1 MEFRSQ
7 RKLRHRKLKGRK
19 FTFCDFTAF
28 FAGDVLLWS
37 AYEKCLPSMLDE
49 FSISSVYSEGIIAEI
64 LNGSFIQRTYVTAP
78 FCASS
83 D

>member
-37 AYEKCLPSMLDE
+37 AYD
-49 FSISSVYSEGIIAEI
+49 ISHNQIDLRVIYIPLKLNRIAMHDIII
-64 LNGSFIQRTYVTAP
+64 
-78 FCASS
+78 
-83 D
+83 

>member
-37 AYEKCLPSMLDE
+37 AYESTVKSSYLDALVLACP
-49 FSISSVYSEGIIAEI
+49 ISP
-64 LNGSFIQRTYVTAP
+64 T
-78 FCASS
+78 
-83 D
+83 

>member
-37 AYEKCLPSMLDE
+37 AYAFFWLFVKP
-49 FSISSVYSEGIIAEI
+49 YW
-64 LNGSFIQRTYVTAP
+64 
-78 FCASS
+78 
-83 D
+83 

>member
-37 AYEKCLPSMLDE
+37 AYLLQQGELLIMWG
-49 FSISSVYSEGIIAEI
+49 EGS
-64 LNGSFIQRTYVTAP
+64 N
-78 FCASS
+78 S
-83 D
+83 DGC

>member
-37 AYEKCLPSMLDE
+37 AYLSPTRKTD
-49 FSISSVYSEGIIAEI
+49 
-64 LNGSFIQRTYVTAP
+64 P
-78 FCASS
+78 F
-83 D
+83 

>member
-37 AYEKCLPSMLDE
+37 AYRCCCSRTSWIAWLARSLRLGTI
-49 FSISSVYSEGIIAEI
+49 SISTG
-64 LNGSFIQRTYVTAP
+64 GT
-78 FCASS
+78 
-83 D
+83 

>member
-37 AYEKCLPSMLDE
+37 AYETSNQLNSLIGSQLPLTK
-49 FSISSVYSEGIIAEI
+49 VRG
-64 LNGSFIQRTYVTAP
+64 L
-78 FCASS
+78 
-83 D
+83 

>member
-37 AYEKCLPSMLDE
+37 DYV
-49 FSISSVYSEGIIAEI
+49 FSQPLFII
-64 LNGSFIQRTYVTAP
+64 NF
-78 FCASS
+78 F
-83 D
+83 

>member
-37 AYEKCLPSMLDE
+37 AYALKVCMS
-49 FSISSVYSEGIIAEI
+49 I
-64 LNGSFIQRTYVTAP
+64 LNKNDHQWYHPSTVI
-78 FCASS
+78 CN

>member
-37 AYEKCLPSMLDE
+37 AY
-49 FSISSVYSEGIIAEI
+49 SSTNY
-64 LNGSFIQRTYVTAP
+64 
-78 FCASS
+78 
-83 D
+83 

>member
-37 AYEKCLPSMLDE
+37 AYVAMLDLT
-49 FSISSVYSEGIIAEI
+49 FFYFYKSYKSK
-64 LNGSFIQRTYVTAP
+64 VTLT
-78 FCASS
+78 
-83 D
+83 

>member
-37 AYEKCLPSMLDE
+37 AYHYSIFVLFSSFLSTPFHFNNTKLITIIPILENEKSPHV
-49 FSISSVYSEGIIAEI
+49 IKI
-64 LNGSFIQRTYVTAP
+64 T
-78 FCASS
+78 
-83 D
+83 